1 MNKNLQI
8 CKFRKQ
14 NKTGFL
20 PVEFLVRAKGMYIP
34 TLCVR
39 GPLSYRK
46 ARTALCAFLPT
57 NYSEPSLSGSLPTP
71 QSKNKTGFCRLNF
84 WCGRR
89 ESNPRLKLGK
99 LSCCHYTTP
108 ANLFVFYSTCW
119 QMSIKIFLP
128 LSACF

>member
-1 MNKNLQI
+1 MCFCSLVYSLFGWPATRSLGEGWCGRRDSLGNSCLRGNRDDFDAFHFQNL
-8 CKFRKQ
+8 
-14 NKTGFL
+14 
-20 PVEFLVRAKGMYIP
+20 LV
-34 TLCVR
+34 
-39 GPLSYRK
+39 
-46 ARTALCAFLPT
+46 F
-57 NYSEPSLSGSLPTP
+57 EPSLFGFASTP
-71 QSKNKTGFCRLNF
+71 QIQKYNRHKGRLYF